1 MLGFVASGVK
11 DVASHLGNG
20 PAVHRQVQDI
30 LYPPNIAEKAAH
42 VISDFVRPK
51 PHPAIDAIRQGVT
64 WVANVCVSSGPPAAA
79 CAREYGTT
87 AAWVLSGTVL
97 TTAGV
102 VWWRHTRHYST
113 VRVENE
119 NDMFD
124 IRALKTTF
132 EANAAHVITRAS
144 KHRPGKHLGLASQR
158 RDLEEIVCK
167 IFRQTKYRFRD
178 VGGSRTRLEHYNDIR
193 HICVPQIDA
202 SDILRDAKEK
212 RPNTDLCREYGSQC
226 PSKDQFPGA
235 LISYADFYMSP
246 DELSGI
252 VKSHTFILTHNF
264 EGDEGKLATW
274 THDGVDHCE
283 AAWVKDPSGK
293 ISMTTPDGTPYYHA
307 ANMWNNEGCVI
318 GKHGAFSYVRVA
330 RIADTDIIYAFPAPG
345 VYRTSDK
352 LVMHSS
358 ATGETYDLSSGNRA
372 VISEDKVVVLHRHSG
387 GVLATYDR
395 EPFERAAL
403 KVGAIP
409 RGENYLPTLMSYVT
423 SRFAQTDCTIH
434 TAQDLAEIAT
444 ELADRLAFRYTSV
457 MPMRYDPLNI
467 GVFTRAK
474 RVVRRY
480 VLKKLGDRLSGR
492 LFCRFLAGNPAARYV
507 APWSFHDVR
516 IPTYIKTTK
525 LKTVKLIDP
534 RDTRPDDYFQD
545 GGAVSHADTHD
556 SECDSASIGFREHD
570 HVDRDQSDRAHSRA
584 SSVHSVSEYHS
595 TLCDHVLPGSS
606 GSSLHVATTDAPR
619 ESAGSGS
626 RPQQTDTEDEEIRDR
641 GVFAGSVYVRPCP
654 SGSSTI
660 PTPSVCVDYTEKDRI
675 SCFVP
680 QINEELHFQ
689 TEGLVVTEEVAERIA
704 DYIYRVD
711 WNTSAG
717 AFERAIYLELGR
729 CKRARDSS
737 AGRSKRVLADA
748 GDELV
753 EDRATPDGLRRL
765 GKKISA
771 NQKRTT
777 RNSAGGRV
785 ELRGTDSKRR
795 DDKELHKKRDIAQ
808 LHRPEEHKPQV
819 RRVPE
824 HHRPIHKRD
833 RTPSGE
839 KQISGKRAEPK
850 TTRTQGELVNEL
862 QPIHGSGLQ
871 PVRHDNKRGH
881 IADIRTRRPK
891 KTVPKDGARALPSS
905 SRPRPDHSGGELVRD

>member
-1 MLGFVASGVK
+1 MLGYVASGVK

-30 LYPPNIAEKAAH
+30 LHPPNLAEKAAH
-42 VISDFVRPK
+42 AISDFVRPK

-79 CAREYGTT
+79 YAREYGTT

-97 TTAGV
+97 TTAGI

-113 VRVENE
+113 IRVENE
-119 NDMFD
+119 NAMFD
-124 IRALKTTF
+124 IRAIKATF
-132 EANAAHVITRAS
+132 EANAPNVIARAA

-212 RPNTDLCREYGSQC
+212 RPNTDLCREYGSEC

-264 EGDEGKLATW
+264 EGEEGKLASW
-274 THDGVDHCE
+274 THNGVDYCE
-283 AAWVKDPSGK
+283 ASWSKDPSGK

-318 GKHGAFSYVRVA
+318 GRHGAFSYVRVA

-345 VYRTSDK
+345 VYRTSDR

-387 GVLATYDR
+387 NVLATYDR

-467 GVFTRAK
+467 GIFTRIK
-474 RVVRRY
+474 RVIRRH
-480 VLKKLGDRLSGR
+480 VLKKLGDRISGR

-507 APWSFHDVR
+507 APWSFKDVR
-516 IPTYIKTTK
+516 IPTYVKTTK

-556 SECDSASIGFREHD
+556 SECDSASISYREHD

-595 TLCDHVLPGSS
+595 TLCDHVLPVSPGPPV
-606 GSSLHVATTDAPR
+606 HPATIDAPC
-619 ESAGSGS
+619 ESAGSGG
-626 RPQQTDTEDEEIRDR
+626 RTQQSDTEDEEICDR
-641 GVFAGSVYVRPCP
+641 RVLAGSVYVRPNP
-654 SGSSTI
+654 SGSSAI
-660 PTPSVCVDYTEKDRI
+660 PTPSVCVDYSRKDWI
-675 SCFVP
+675 SCYIP

-689 TEGLVVTEEVAERIA
+689 TAGLVVTEEIAKRVA
-704 DYIYRVD
+704 DYIYSVHWD
-711 WNTSAG
+711 TTPN

-729 CKRARDSS
+729 CKRARDPTQ
-737 AGRSKRVLADA
+737 GRCERIPTDA
-748 GDELV
+748 GDELA
-753 EDRATPDGLRRL
+753 EERSTPDGLRRL
-765 GKKISA
+765 GKKVPSSKTGA
-771 NQKRTT
+771 T
-777 RNSAGGRV
+777 RSRADGRAK
-785 ELRGTDSKRR
+785 LGRADTKRR
-795 DDKELHKKRDIAQ
+795 NDKEFYKAGNLSQ
-808 LHRPEEHKPQV
+808 LHRPQKHKPKV

-824 HHRPIHKRD
+824 HNRPVHQRN
-833 RTPSGE
+833 RTPGCKEPIPGE
-839 KQISGKRAEPK
+839 GAQPAPTSE
-850 TTRTQGELVNEL
+850 QSQLVNEL
-862 QPIHGSGLQ
+862 QQIHGSGLQ
-871 PVRHDNKRGH
+871 PIRHDDKRGH
-881 IADIRTRRPK
+881 TKNIRTRRPE
-891 KTVPKDGARALPSS
+891 KTVPKDGTRALPSG
-905 SRPRPDHSGGELVRD
+905 SRPRPDHPGGELLRD

>member
-1 MLGFVASGVK
+1 MLGYVASGIK

-30 LYPPNIAEKAAH
+30 LYPPNLAEKAAH
-42 VISDFVRPK
+42 VVSDFVRPK

-64 WVANVCVSSGPPAAA
+64 WVANVCVSTGPPAAA

-124 IRALKTTF
+124 IRAIKATF
-132 EANAAHVITRAS
+132 EANAPHVITRAA

-212 RPNTDLCREYGSQC
+212 RPNTDLCREYGSEC

-264 EGDEGKLATW
+264 EGEEGKLASW
-274 THDGVDHCE
+274 THNGTDYCE
-283 AAWVKDPSGK
+283 ASWSKDPSGK

-318 GKHGAFSYVRVA
+318 GKHGAFSYVRIA

-387 GVLATYDR
+387 SVLATYDR

-423 SRFAQTDCTIH
+423 SRFAQTDSTIH

-467 GVFTRAK
+467 GLYTRAK

-507 APWSFHDVR
+507 APWSFRDVR
-516 IPTYIKTTK
+516 IPTYVKTTK

-556 SECDSASIGFREHD
+556 SECDSASIGYREHD
-570 HVDRDQSDRAHSRA
+570 HIDRDQSDRAHSRA

-595 TLCDHVLPGSS
+595 TLCDHVLPVLS
-606 GSSLHVATTDAPR
+606 GSPVHSASTDAPR
-619 ESAGSGS
+619 ASAGTGS
-626 RPQQTDTEDEEIRDR
+626 RLQQSDTEDEEVCDSGIL
-641 GVFAGSVYVRPCP
+641 AGSVFVRPSP
-654 SGSSTI
+654 SGSSAI
-660 PTPSVCVDYTEKDRI
+660 PTPSVCVDYTEKDRV
-675 SCFVP
+675 SCYVP
-680 QINEELHFQ
+680 QINQELHFE
-689 TEGLVVTEEVAERIA
+689 TAGLVFTEEVAKRVA
-704 DYIYRVD
+704 DYIYSIHWD
-711 WNTSAG
+711 TSPG
-717 AFERAIYLELGR
+717 AFERAIYLELDR
-729 CKRARDSS
+729 CKCASDAP
-737 AGRSKRVLADA
+737 AGRRERVPADA
-748 GDELV
+748 GNELA

-765 GKKISA
+765 GKKVPSDK
-771 NQKRTT
+771 KRP
-777 RNSAGGRV
+777 AGGRAGGRS
-785 ELRGTDSKRR
+785 ELRRTNTKRR
-795 DDKELHKKRDIAQ
+795 DDKELHQTGNVSQ
-808 LHRPEEHKPQV
+808 LHRPTEHKPKV
-819 RRVPE
+819 GRVPE
-824 HHRPIHKRD
+824 HNRPVHQRHRAP
-833 RTPSGE
+833 GGQ
-839 KQISGKRAEPK
+839 KQVPREG
-850 TTRTQGELVNEL
+850 TQPASTSEQGQLADEL
-862 QPIHGSGLQ
+862 QQVHGSGLQ
-871 PVRHDNKRGH
+871 PVRHDDKRGH
-881 IADIRTRRPK
+881 TKDIRTRRSK
-891 KTVPKDGARALPSS
+891 KTVPKNGARAVSPS
-905 SRPRPDHSGGELVRD
+905 SRPRPDHPGGELVRN